1 MNYRNILEKGSSI
14 LKNNLI
20 STPKLDAELL
30 LSLII
35 CKSREGILLNLEQ
48 RLSKNEI
55 KKFNDLINRRIKKEP
70 ISQITGRRFF
80 WKSEFSVDKNVLT
93 PRFETEL
100 LVEQILKDFKFSDKL
115 RILDVGI
122 GSGCILLSLLSEKNN
137 WRGVG
142 IDISKMAI
150 NIAKLNAKIQQID
163 NRVKFINSHID
174 NFFDDK
180 YDIVVSNPPYI
191 NIYNYNNL
199 DLGVKGYEPRIALY
213 GGIDGTKIIEKVIKK
228 SNKILKNG
236 GTLAMEIGIGQFFK
250 VCELL
255 RNNSFYISKTVEDY
269 QKIRRCLIAKKIN

>member
-255 RNNSFYISKTVEDY
+255 RNNSFFISKTVEDY

>member
-191 NIYNYNNL
+191 NIFKYNNL
-199 DLGVKGYEPRIALY
+199 DLGVKGYEPKLALY

-255 RNNSFYISKTVEDY
+255 RNNSFYISKTVKDY

>member
-100 LVEQILKDFKFSDKL
+100 LVEQIQ
-115 RILDVGI
+115 R
-122 GSGCILLSLLSEKNN
+122 
-137 WRGVG
+137 
-142 IDISKMAI
+142 
-150 NIAKLNAKIQQID
+150 Q
-163 NRVKFINSHID
+163 
-174 NFFDDK
+174 
-180 YDIVVSNPPYI
+180 
-191 NIYNYNNL
+191 
-199 DLGVKGYEPRIALY
+199 
-213 GGIDGTKIIEKVIKK
+213 
-228 SNKILKNG
+228 
-236 GTLAMEIGIGQFFK
+236 
-250 VCELL
+250 
-255 RNNSFYISKTVEDY
+255 SF
-269 QKIRRCLIAKKIN
+269 L